1 MSLVDVED
9 LTIAFPG
16 NRDAVRG
23 VSLALREREIAAL
36 VGESGAGKSLTGLAL
51 TGLTPAVARV
61 TGSIKLEGQELVGLG
76 DRRLRRIRGARVGMV
91 HQDPMSALNPVWTA
105 GEQVAE
111 TLRAHSGLSRKQARE
126 RTVELLARV
135 RLPNPR
141 RVAASYPHELSGGMR
156 QRVVIAIAIACDPAV
171 LVADEPT
178 TALDV
183 TVQAQILDL
192 LVAMRDELGV
202 AILLITHDMGVV
214 AETADRVCVMYAG
227 RIVEEGAVADVLAA
241 PAHHYTR
248 ALLASAELD
257 MPRGKLLA
265 IPGSPP
271 PLGTAPAGCSFAPRC
286 PAVQAD
292 CREAEPPPLQ
302 VAGSVARC
310 LHPLVVAR

>member
-1 MSLVDVED
+1 MTVVAVED
-9 LTIAFPG
+9 LCVSFPG
-16 NRDAVRG
+16 GREAVRG
-23 VSLALREREIAAL
+23 ISLTLNAREITAL

-51 TGLTPAVARV
+51 LGLTPPAACV
-61 TGSIKLEGQELVGLG
+61 TGSIRLDGRELVGLG
-76 DRRLRRIRGARVGMV
+76 DRELRRIRGARVGLV
-91 HQDPMSALNPVWTA
+91 YQDPMSALNPVWTA

-111 TLRAHSGLSRKQARE
+111 TLRAHLDLSRKEAAE

-156 QRVVIAIAIACDPAV
+156 QRVVIAMAIACDPVV

-183 TVQAQILDL
+183 TVEAQILDL
-192 LVAMRDELGV
+192 LVAMAEELGV
-202 AILLITHDMGVV
+202 ALLLITHDMGVV

-227 RIVEEGAVADVLAA
+227 RIVEEGPARDVLGA

-257 MPRGKLLA
+257 MPRGELLA
-265 IPGSPP
+265 IPGAPP
-271 PLGTAPAGCSFAPRC
+271 TLGSLPPGCPFAPRC
-286 PAVQAD
+286 PAAQAD
-292 CREAEPPPLQ
+292 CVAVDPPLLAL
-302 VAGSVARC
+302 AGSAARC
-310 LHPLVVAR
+310 LHPLVAAR

>member
-1 MSLVDVED
+1 VSLVSIAD
-9 LTIAFPG
+9 LHVVFSG
-16 NRDAVRG
+16 GREAVRG
-23 VSLALREREIAAL
+23 VSLTLREREIVAV

-51 TGLTPAVARV
+51 MGLTPAAARV
-61 TGSIKLEGQELVGLG
+61 TGSVQLEGRELVGLG
-76 DRRLRRIRGARVGMV
+76 DRDMRRIRGARVGMV

-111 TLRAHSGLSRKQARE
+111 TLRAHQGLSRKEAAARA
-126 RTVELLARV
+126 VELLARV

-192 LVAMRDELGV
+192 LVDMRDELGV

-227 RIVEEGAVADVLAA
+227 RIVEEGAVADVLTA

-257 MPRGKLLA
+257 MPRGRLLA

-271 PLGTAPAGCSFAPRC
+271 PLGGAERGCAFAPRC
-286 PAVQAD
+286 PAAQAD
-292 CREAEPPPLQ
+292 CVETDPPPIEIG
-302 VAGSVARC
+302 GSVARC